1 MDKRLI
7 PFSLFILLALGASFI
22 SPYDK
27 FTWLLEIFPI
37 LLALPLIWATTR
49 RFPLST
55 LALTLI
61 AVHAL
66 ILIVGGHYTYARVPL
81 GDWAR
86 DWFGWQR
93 NDYDKIG
100 HFAQGL
106 VPAIVTREIL
116 LRTSPL
122 RQSRWLNV
130 LVVCVCLAISASYEI
145 IEWLVA
151 ISSGTAADDFLGA
164 QGDIWDTQSDMATAL
179 VGAVV
184 SVLMLSGIHDRSLK
198 RLNRKTSL

>member
-7 PFSLFILLALGASFI
+7 PFSLFILLALVVSFI
-22 SPYDK
+22 SPYDR
-27 FTWLLEIFPI
+27 FTWLLEVFPI
-37 LLALPLIWATTR
+37 LLALPLIWATGR

-122 RQSRWLNV
+122 RQSRLLNV